1 MTQVVIA
8 GAVRT
13 PIGSLNGSLSS
24 VPAHYLGEVAIVEA
38 LKRAKLDP
46 GEGPEATMAQILTHH
61 AGHNPPRPPPLH
73 PLGGSPPARLPAP
86 PQRAMCPRPDHPP
99 WARQQPQ
106 INVPRRRTV
115 GKVAAELRL
124 AQHGCT
130 KFWEPPRRRSN
141 RLSQRLSPDRQAPTQ
156 GERRR
161 AF

>member
-1 MTQVVIA
+1 MDWRVSMWLIW
-8 GAVRT
+8 
-13 PIGSLNGSLSS
+13 LS
-24 VPAHYLGEVAIVEA
+24 VPME
-38 LKRAKLDP
+38 
-46 GEGPEATMAQILTHH
+46 
-61 AGHNPPRPPPLH
+61 PRPTALQQ
-73 PLGGSPPARLPAP
+73 LRLSQLLRLLDP
-86 PQRAMCPRPDHPP
+86 PQREMCHRCDQPP

-106 INVPRRRTV
+106 IKVPRRLTV